1 MSILLYAEGCN
12 RNIGKKVESKECLIY
27 IANEAIYVKEEEK
40 DMNYNKDQD
49 FIDILKNS
57 IMETDERDKRK
68 RQAYLINNRMY
79 NNWND
84 LIEKGS
90 DILLGID
97 EKVRR
102 CLENSMKNLSNRKR
116 IDEEYF
122 IEMLVIEKF
131 LKEEDMKL
139 DILGHSELEDIEKRR
154 EEIRKFLELMKKE
167 NFETY

>member
-1 MSILLYAEGCN
+1 
-12 RNIGKKVESKECLIY
+12 
-27 IANEAIYVKEEEK
+27 
-40 DMNYNKDQD
+40 
-49 FIDILKNS
+49 
-57 IMETDERDKRK
+57 
-68 RQAYLINNRMY
+68 MY

-102 CLENSMKNLSNRKR
+102 CLENFMKNLSNRKR

-131 LKEEDMKL
+131 LKEERYE
-139 DILGHSELEDIEKRR
+139 IRYSWTFRIGRYR
-154 EEIRKFLELMKKE
+154 EEKGR
-167 NFETY
+167 N

>member
-1 MSILLYAEGCN
+1 MSILLYGEGCN
-12 RNIGKKVESKECLIY
+12 RNIGKKVEI
-27 IANEAIYVKEEEK
+27 NEKYKNENEVYVKEEEK

-68 RQAYLINNRMY
+68 RQAIF
-79 NNWND
+79 
-84 LIEKGS
+84 EKGS

>member
-1 MSILLYAEGCN
+1 MSILLYGEGCN

-27 IANEAIYVKEEEK
+27 IANEASRIIKKRNEEGRIKPYESMRNIK
-40 DMNYNKDQD
+40 MKMN
-49 FIDILKNS
+49 

-102 CLENSMKNLSNRKR
+102 CLENFMKNLSNRKR

-131 LKEEDMKL
+131 LKEERYE
-139 DILGHSELEDIEKRR
+139 IRYSWTFRIGRYR
-154 EEIRKFLELMKKE
+154 EEKGR
-167 NFETY
+167 N